1 MESWQRWE
9 DFLKIS
15 SRDYDLTDA
24 ETESFLLQFARQNLG
39 KSLKEISEQLPLM
52 EDRLGNHKKRMSEVY
67 RNFSKSCVE
76 LKSKTPNKSK
86 PLQEWLET
94 EYSQWLSV
102 QDSDSAL
109 SSATTETPIYWRN
122 ICLAMLEAEKPLT
135 TNALMRDEDDRFEL
149 EEIHVPLAL
158 VERKKPNLIG
168 GDTQAEQ
175 GSRLYEP
182 EYEEKQRFEHEQFLR
197 DILKDGKGKQNGK
210 RIAIIGEPGAGKTTL
225 LRKIAF
231 WVHKENTEILPIS
244 ISLADLPETNPK
256 QEFLEQFL
264 LDKWLKAAL
273 PYISLEIVEVTE
285 ALKTEFKKLC
295 NQGRVWLLLDG
306 VDEMSVQGEERLWAI
321 SNQLKGWVGQARV
334 VLTCRLNVWEAN
346 RNVLADNFEI
356 YRTLD
361 FSYGDSTTPDRV
373 EEFIAKW
380 FNKTPNLGQQ
390 LRQELDKPG
399 KERIKDLVKNPL
411 RLALLCSTW
420 NLWRDRGGLPDTKA
434 KLYQGFVEKFYDWKG
449 REFPT
454 NSSQREQL
462 NRALG
467 ELAKLAIDQ
476 PTSRFRLKHS
486 WVCEVLGK
494 PDEGLFELALQL
506 GWLNEVG
513 LAAESPDE
521 RVYAFWHPTFEEYF
535 AALAVDDWNDFLP
548 RNHVDSPVYGKRYR
562 IFEPQWKEVILL
574 WLGRHEEQL
583 REPKKEFI
591 KALVEFDN
599 GIEPPFYSYRAI
611 FLAAAGIAE
620 FTDDYWVSQIVPRI
634 VALSFGVFNSE
645 QERWM
650 FPLEPLAEVAKFALL
665 ETERTKTI
673 DILLDL
679 IKKSNQEDVYLQI
692 LTILKKIGRG
702 NLKIIDFLE
711 TNIAKIKNKDLRT
724 MVAETLGEINIGNET
739 AISNIIEI
747 IKISLKPVSIEF
759 IASKLQ
765 IIGIN
770 NTLCINSLEELLKD
784 KSQSKEFQRII
795 GTALWSIDKS
805 NQTAITLLVNLAKD
819 TQYSDRWRTFEI
831 LSQILAHTNNEEII
845 STLQSIV
852 RNNDDKDE
860 FAKILALKIL
870 LLIPDINE
878 NIFNDLINLVQGTAK
893 SYIQDEAIKI
903 LNILAYEKNEK
914 VLRILEE
921 FLGSKNDYLRYI
933 SAYTICNIEKN
944 KAIAITTL
952 EDLIMNATDNKIRC
966 QAAYCLAENNKNS
979 KVALTILEEF
989 AQKRSFDDNFR
1000 SSAAIYLIKLF
1011 PSNDVAIKTLEELS
1025 TNSPNEL
1032 IRIYAAINLGYFQ
1045 IENSTA
1051 IESLF
1056 WIAKNSQCKFIQG
1069 MATKKLGDLGLITKL
1084 KLRVINTLVDLL
1096 RSNKSG
1102 TVCTNAADGLKSFL
1116 NLETRKLVIAH
1127 LKDYISKQTLTND
1140 FGRFYY
1146 CYEILWHCAQNMP
1159 YPDFYQAWHQDTLTN
1174 SATAN
1179 VNSANLPQLLAEAI
1193 NNQPDLCSQVKLLC
1207 IDSHPFIES
1216 ENPAPEIYDQMLN
1229 QNCPE
1234 WQNGYPDTMQ
1244 KLKLYWNSLRRQSE
1258 IPLFFICY
1266 DSTALSATP
1275 TGFSDSFLKAFSKFD
1290 RAICVV
1296 CEQSDIPL
1304 PTFSPSQPDLVAA
1317 VVAWIRRSILEN
1329 RHPI

>member
-9 DFLKIS
+9 DFLKIR

-306 VDEMSVQGEERLWAI
+306 VDEISVQGEERLWAI

-356 YRTLD
+356 YHTLD
-361 FSYGDSTTPDRV
+361 FSYGDSTKPDRV

-380 FNKTPNLGQQ
+380 FNKQPNLGQE

-434 KLYQGFVEKFYDWKG
+434 KLYQGFVEKFYEWKS

-454 NSSQREQL
+454 NSTQREKL

-476 PTSRFRLKHS
+476 TESRFRLKHS
-486 WVCEVLGK
+486 LVCRVLGQ
-494 PDEGLFELALQL
+494 PDEELFGLALKL
-506 GWLNEVG
+506 GWLNELG

-521 RVYAFWHPTFEEYF
+521 TVYGFWHPTFEEYF
-535 AALAVDDWNDFLP
+535 AALAVDDYWDFFL
-548 RNHVDSPVYGKRYR
+548 NHVPENPKQGIYR
-562 IFEPQWKEVILL
+562 IFEKQWKEVILL
-574 WLGRHEEQL
+574 WLGRGEERL
-583 REPKKEFI
+583 REQKEEFI
-591 KALVEFDN
+591 DALVNFEDGCGQWDWEKIGKGFYQYRAYFLAASGINEFKSHPLANKIVNQLVNLGFGYFSHKKQEWQDYMGVMLGYVMINKILTQTDKLSTIQKICSLLENPQYPESSYRRAISVLGEIGQGNSQSIAVLKRVLNNTKNPEINRQVLISLNKIESGQLSPIDSSIKTTTTIPVHHKKSHPEEVDKIQHFIEVLLNEKNDNNTRMNALDKFKRASQEDSRIINALVEVIEKANDPSLRYLALHYLGKIEQG
-599 GIEPPFYSYRAI
+599 GITVTRVSMKILENFKKEDEDLRFKAVKSLRKSNPNN
-611 FLAAAGIAE
+611 AGNNV
-620 FTDDYWVSQIVPRI
+620 DCL
-634 VALSFGVFNSE
+634 LSILNE
-645 QERWM
+645 TKD
-650 FPLEPLAEVAKFALL
+650 PDLYIALL
-665 ETERTKTI
+665 EA
-673 DILLDL
+673 LG
-679 IKKSNQEDVYLQI
+679 
-692 LTILKKIGRG
+692 KIGHDHPKAIATLTGILANTKDEEIRFQSADSLGRINPG
-702 NLKIIDFLE
+702 NCKAVAVIIEILENTKHEYTSIVHDVLKPFLKPFEDLWESSKALDSLGEIGNGSKNAIHALVKVLEIAKAEYARRRATKSLLKIITTDEHRQEVVSLLQPHLKTE
-711 TNIAKIKNKDLRT
+711 TYENNFDL
-724 MVAETLGEINIGNET
+724 
-739 AISNIIEI
+739 
-747 IKISLKPVSIEF
+747 
-759 IASKLQ
+759 
-765 IIGIN
+765 
-770 NTLCINSLEELLKD
+770 
-784 KSQSKEFQRII
+784 
-795 GTALWSIDKS
+795 
-805 NQTAITLLVNLAKD
+805 
-819 TQYSDRWRTFEI
+819 
-831 LSQILAHTNNEEII
+831 
-845 STLQSIV
+845 
-852 RNNDDKDE
+852 
-860 FAKILALKIL
+860 
-870 LLIPDINE
+870 
-878 NIFNDLINLVQGTAK
+878 FNDCYV
-893 SYIQDEAIKI
+893 
-903 LNILAYEKNEK
+903 
-914 VLRILEE
+914 VLW
-921 FLGSKNDYLRYI
+921 D
-933 SAYTICNIEKN
+933 
-944 KAIAITTL
+944 
-952 EDLIMNATDNKIRC
+952 
-966 QAAYCLAENNKNS
+966 
-979 KVALTILEEF
+979 
-989 AQKRSFDDNFR
+989 
-1000 SSAAIYLIKLF
+1000 
-1011 PSNDVAIKTLEELS
+1011 
-1025 TNSPNEL
+1025 
-1032 IRIYAAINLGYFQ
+1032 
-1045 IENSTA
+1045 
-1051 IESLF
+1051 
-1056 WIAKNSQCKFIQG
+1056 
-1069 MATKKLGDLGLITKL
+1069 
-1084 KLRVINTLVDLL
+1084 
-1096 RSNKSG
+1096 
-1102 TVCTNAADGLKSFL
+1102 
-1116 NLETRKLVIAH
+1116 
-1127 LKDYISKQTLTND
+1127 
-1140 FGRFYY
+1140 
-1146 CYEILWHCAQNMP
+1146 CAQNLP
-1159 YPDFYQAWHQDTLTN
+1159 YPTFYEAWHD
-1174 SATAN
+1174 SATTR
-1179 VNSANLPQLLAEAI
+1179 
-1193 NNQPDLCSQVKLLC
+1193 D
-1207 IDSHPFIES
+1207 
-1216 ENPAPEIYDQMLN
+1216 PEV
-1229 QNCPE
+1229 P
-1234 WQNGYPDTMQ
+1234 
-1244 KLKLYWNSLRRQSE
+1244 
-1258 IPLFFICY
+1258 
-1266 DSTALSATP
+1266 
-1275 TGFSDSFLKAFSKFD
+1275 
-1290 RAICVV
+1290 
-1296 CEQSDIPL
+1296 
-1304 PTFSPSQPDLVAA
+1304 
-1317 VVAWIRRSILEN
+1317 
-1329 RHPI
+1329 